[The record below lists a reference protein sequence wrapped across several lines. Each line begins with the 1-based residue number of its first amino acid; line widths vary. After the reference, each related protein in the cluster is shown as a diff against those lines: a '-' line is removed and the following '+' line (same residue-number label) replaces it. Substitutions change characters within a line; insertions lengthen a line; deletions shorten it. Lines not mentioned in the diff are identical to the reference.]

1 MYKINFKDE
10 LVKGSIILFV
20 MIALFNFLNY
30 VFQILM
36 NKMLGPS
43 EYGVLAFLMSIMY
56 IFGIPSEAI
65 QTIVSRYTS
74 KFNAKK
80 EYGKIK
86 DLLIRS
92 LKKFIGI
99 SIILFILFTIF
110 SFIFISHFFNISIYL
125 LAITGLLIVTS
136 FILPI
141 SRGILQGRKKFF
153 ALGFNLITD
162 AVLKIIF
169 GVLLVFIGIKA
180 YGGIISLVISTAGA
194 FILSFVFIK
203 EITKAKRVTGEFENI
218 IKYNIPNLFAISC
231 IVLMY
236 SLDIILAKKFF
247 SPEILGQYAFVSLI
261 ALVISFIKT
270 NDNMNAPAVDITN
283 EIIPPYALIPIKTSS
298 TPKIIL
304 STASVIKLNPR
315 AKNFFLPC
323 SIPLDIGSINEV
335 TINNPV
341 IAKR

>member
-36 NKMLGPS
+36 NKMRGPS

-203 EITKAKRVTGEFENI
+203 EITKAIRDTKAYCPKISGEKNFLARIISRLYINTIQLIAKRLGILYLI
-218 IKYNIPNLFAISC
+218 I
-231 IVLMY
+231 
-236 SLDIILAKKFF
+236 F
-247 SPEILGQYAFVSLI
+247 SNSPLTLL

-283 EIIPPYALIPIKTSS
+283 EIIPPYALMPIKTSS